1 MKGGEHGA
9 GVCEELRCERM
20 WLGGGGDTGWR
31 LGGLCLSCLGTEV
44 RGGRPWGRSHV
55 N

>member
-20 WLGGGGDTGWR
+20 WLGGGGGYRLALGWFVFVLFR
-31 LGGLCLSCLGTEV
+31 
-44 RGGRPWGRSHV
+44 H
-55 N
+55 